1 MVQVTKREGRCYGQL
16 MGMTC
21 ERMANR
27 TKQIRDGIYAF

>member
-21 ERMANR
+21 EMANR